1 VTKPTRNEEAAIEG
15 PRLCANPAC
24 LCETR
29 HFTCSLWCG
38 SLDVPAGVR
47 CPCRHDECLHASVQR
62 PTGSGSGVT
71 YRKHEGQAVA

>member
-1 VTKPTRNEEAAIEG
+1 MEG

-24 LCETR
+24 FCETH

-38 SLDVPAGVR
+38 SLEVPAGVR

-62 PTGSGSGVT
+62 RVSTGSRSGVM
-71 YRKHEGQAVA
+71 YRRREGQAVA